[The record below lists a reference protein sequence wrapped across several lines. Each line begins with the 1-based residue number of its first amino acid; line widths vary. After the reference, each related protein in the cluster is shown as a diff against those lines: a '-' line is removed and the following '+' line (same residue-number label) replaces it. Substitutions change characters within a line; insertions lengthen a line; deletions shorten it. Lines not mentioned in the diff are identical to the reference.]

1 METRSIPQ
9 PPARQPFTST
19 EFIGHRV
26 ASDRWEPIEAILY
39 EYVLAG
45 NGVMLRAQRDEFS
58 VSVPLSGREI
68 KGLPEVFV
76 GIKWHRPRVPTRI
89 WDEILTH
96 ARRSHNSTEFKEE
109 LYLLFWDKRLEY
121 WQWRPASR
129 SRTWA
134 STIADDSLPEYAEAC
149 IELHTHPPGAL
160 NFSRADDQDESG
172 KFRIFGIL
180 IDVHEKPK
188 VRFRCGVYDH
198 LVQIPFA
205 WIGRLPQ
212 GIVDLNEID
221 ALLEMML
228 P

>member
-1 METRSIPQ
+1 MDTQSIQQSTP
-9 PPARQPFTST
+9 RQPFIST
-19 EFIGHRV
+19 DFIGHRI
-26 ASDRWEPIEAILY
+26 ARESREPIEAILY

-45 NGVMLRAQRDEFS
+45 NGVMLRARRDEFS
-58 VSVPLSGREI
+58 VSVPLSCREI
-68 KGLPEVFV
+68 KGLPEIFV
-76 GIKWHRPRVPTRI
+76 GIKWHRPGVPARI

-96 ARRSHNSTEFKEE
+96 ARRSHKSSEFKEE
-109 LYLLFWDKRLEY
+109 VYLVYWDKRHEC

-129 SRTWA
+129 TRSWA
-134 STIADDSLPEYAEAC
+134 STVADDSLPEYAEAC

-160 NFSRADDQDESG
+160 KFSRADDQDESG

-180 IDVHEKPK
+180 IDVHDKPK
-188 VRFRCGVYDH
+188 IRFRCGVYDH
-198 LVQIPFA
+198 LIQIPFA

-212 GIVDLNEID
+212 GIVDLNEIE